1 MSFNRFLDSEIMIS
15 RVKHKINKLDTSAML
30 DKLGF
35 KSKRIIIKYGGNA
48 MLDDDLKASV
58 ADDIVQLKKMGL
70 KPIIVHG
77 GGPAVSNQMD
87 KEGLEPEFV
96 HGQRKTDEETLEIAE
111 MVLSGK
117 VNKELVGLINARN
130 GNAVGISGKDGTLV
144 KSRKRKKEV
153 TVDGQMKQVDLGR
166 VGEVYNVDTTLIET
180 LMENDFITV
189 ISPICA
195 GDDKGD
201 FNVNADVLAGEL
213 ASSLKADSLIY
224 LTNVDGIREKKDDAK
239 TRLKTV
245 HIKKAESLI
254 GKKIQGGMIPK
265 VESAVKAIKNGVKT
279 VRIID
284 GTQKHSLLQ
293 SFDKSSDY
301 GTIIYA
307 DKEEK

>member
-1 MSFNRFLDSEIMIS
+1 MI
-15 RVKHKINKLDTSAML
+15 HKMKNKLSKPDTSVLL
-30 DKLGF
+30 DKLEF
-35 KSKRIIIKYGGNA
+35 SSKRIVIKYGGNA
-48 MLDDDLKASV
+48 MLDDDLKISV
-58 ADDIVQLKKMGL
+58 SEDIVQLKKMGL

-96 HGQRKTDEETLEIAE
+96 HGQRKTDEETLKIAE

-117 VNKELVGLINARN
+117 VNKELVGLINERN

-144 KSRKRKKEV
+144 KSRKAKKEMD
-153 TVDGQMKQVDLGR
+153 VDGKTKKVDLGR
-166 VGEVYNVDTTLIET
+166 VGEVYHIDATLVET

-201 FNVNADVLAGEL
+201 FNVNADILAGEL

-224 LTNVDGIREKKDDAK
+224 LTDVDGIREKKDDAK
-239 TRLKTV
+239 TRLKKV
-245 HIKKAESLI
+245 HIKKAESLLE
-254 GKKIQGGMIPK
+254 KKIQGGMIPK

-284 GTQKHSLLQ
+284 GTKKHSLLQ
-293 SFDKSSDY
+293 AFEKGSDY
-301 GTIIYA
+301 GTVIYS
-307 DKEEK
+307 DEEEK

>member
-1 MSFNRFLDSEIMIS
+1 MMNKM
-15 RVKHKINKLDTSAML
+15 KNKLTKPDTSTML

-35 KSKRIIIKYGGNA
+35 KSKRVVIKYGGNA
-48 MLDDDLKASV
+48 MLDDELKSSV
-58 ADDIVQLKKMGL
+58 AEDIVQLKKMGF

-87 KEGLEPEFV
+87 KEGLEPEFI
-96 HGQRKTDEETLEIAE
+96 HGQRKTDEETLDIAE

-117 VNKELVGLINARN
+117 VNKELVRLINERD

-144 KSRKRKKEV
+144 KSRKTKKEMK
-153 TVDGQMKQVDLGR
+153 VDGQMKQVDLGR
-166 VGEVYNVDTTLIET
+166 VGEVYKVDATLVET

-201 FNVNADVLAGEL
+201 FNVNADILAGEL
-213 ASSLKADSLIY
+213 AASLKADSLIY
-224 LTNVDGIREKKDDAK
+224 LTNVDGIREKKDDEK
-239 TRLKTV
+239 TRLKKV
-245 HIKKAESLI
+245 NIKKAESLL

-284 GTQKHSLLQ
+284 GTKKHSLLQ
-293 SFDKSSDY
+293 AFEKSSDY
-301 GTIIYA
+301 GTVIHA
-307 DKEEK
+307 DKEE

>member
-1 MSFNRFLDSEIMIS
+1 MI
-15 RVKHKINKLDTSAML
+15 HKMKNKLSKTDTSVLL

-35 KSKRIIIKYGGNA
+35 RSKRIVIKYGGNA
-48 MLDDDLKASV
+48 MLDDDLKISV
-58 ADDIVQLKKMGL
+58 AEDIVQLKKVGF

-96 HGQRKTDEETLEIAE
+96 HGQRKTDEETLKIAE

-117 VNKELVGLINARN
+117 VNKELVGLINERN

-144 KSRKRKKEV
+144 KSRKAKKEMD
-153 TVDGQMKQVDLGR
+153 VDGKTKKVDLGR
-166 VGEVYNVDTTLIET
+166 VGEVYHIDATLVET

-201 FNVNADVLAGEL
+201 FNVNADILAGEL

-224 LTNVDGIREKKDDAK
+224 LTDVDGIREKKDDAK
-239 TRLKTV
+239 TRLKKV
-245 HIKKAESLI
+245 HIKKAESLL

-284 GTQKHSLLQ
+284 GTKKHSLLQ
-293 SFDKSSDY
+293 AFEKSSDY
-301 GTIIYA
+301 GTVIYS
-307 DKEEK
+307 DEEEK

>member
-1 MSFNRFLDSEIMIS
+1 M
-15 RVKHKINKLDTSAML
+15 VY
-30 DKLGF
+30 

-48 MLDDDLKASV
+48 MLDDDLKGSV
-58 ADDIVQLKKMGL
+58 AEDIVQIKKMGF

-77 GGPAVSNQMD
+77 GGPAINDQMD
-87 KEGLEPEFV
+87 KEGLKPEFV
-96 HGQRKTDEETLEIAE
+96 HGQRKTDEETLGIAE

-117 VNKELVGLINARN
+117 VNKELVGLINERK

-144 KSRKRKKEV
+144 KSRKTKREME
-153 TVDGQMKQVDLGR
+153 VDGKMKQVDLGR
-166 VGEVYNVDTTLIET
+166 VGEVYSIDTTLVET

-201 FNVNADVLAGEL
+201 FNVNADILAGEL

-224 LTNVDGIREKKDDAK
+224 LTNVDGIREKKDDTK
-239 TRLKTV
+239 TRLKKIHV
-245 HIKKAESLI
+245 KKAELLI
-254 GKKIQGGMIPK
+254 GNKIEGGMIPK

-284 GTQKHSLLQ
+284 GTKKHSLLK
-293 SFDKSSDY
+293 SFEKSSDY
-301 GTIIYA
+301 GTVIYA
-307 DKEEK
+307 DKEE

>member
-1 MSFNRFLDSEIMIS
+1 MKAKVSKSN
-15 RVKHKINKLDTSAML
+15 TSVL
-30 DKLGF
+30 LESPGF
-35 KSKRIIIKYGGNA
+35 SSKRIVIKYGGNA
-48 MLDDDLKASV
+48 MLDDDLKDSV
-58 ADDIVQLKKMGL
+58 VADIVQLKKIGL

-77 GGPAVSNQMD
+77 GGPAVSNQME

-117 VNKELVGLINARN
+117 VNKELVRLINGRN

-144 KSRKRKKEV
+144 KSRKTKRKME
-153 TVDGQMKQVDLGR
+153 VDGKMERVDMGR
-166 VGEVYNVDTTLIET
+166 VGEVYNIDTTLVET
-180 LMENDFITV
+180 LIENDFITV

-195 GDDKGD
+195 GDDEGD
-201 FNVNADVLAGEL
+201 FNVNADTLAGEL

-224 LTNVDGIREKKDDAK
+224 LTNVDGIREKKDDEK
-239 TRLKTV
+239 TRLKKI

-284 GTQKHSLLQ
+284 GTKKHSLLH
-293 SFDKSSDY
+293 SFEKSSDY
-301 GTIIYA
+301 GTVIYSN
-307 DKEEK
+307 KGE

>member
-1 MSFNRFLDSEIMIS
+1 M
-15 RVKHKINKLDTSAML
+15 INKMKNKLTKPDTSTML

-35 KSKRIIIKYGGNA
+35 KSKRVVIKYGGNA
-48 MLDDDLKASV
+48 MLDDELKSSV
-58 ADDIVQLKKMGL
+58 AEDIVQLKKMGF

-87 KEGLEPEFV
+87 KEGLEPEFI
-96 HGQRKTDEETLEIAE
+96 HGQRKTDEETLDIAE

-117 VNKELVGLINARN
+117 VNKELVRLINERD

-144 KSRKRKKEV
+144 KSRKTKKEMK
-153 TVDGQMKQVDLGR
+153 VDGQMKQVDLGR
-166 VGEVYNVDTTLIET
+166 VGEVYKVDATLVET

-201 FNVNADVLAGEL
+201 FNVNADILAGEL
-213 ASSLKADSLIY
+213 AASLKADSLIY
-224 LTNVDGIREKKDDAK
+224 LTNVDGIREKKDDEK
-239 TRLKTV
+239 TRLKKV
-245 HIKKAESLI
+245 NIKKAESLL

-284 GTQKHSLLQ
+284 GTKKHSLLQ
-293 SFDKSSDY
+293 AFEKSSDY
-301 GTIIYA
+301 GTVIYA
-307 DKEEK
+307 DKEE